1 MSSRRN
7 DMGLVPVPRELD
19 ANAKIFIWDFDVAA
33 LFVFGFAIGIMVG
46 SWELFWG
53 FSSLKPGAK
62 SVRDEPKVSGFIR
75 FIGICP
81 VNLFAAHQN
90 RFGATSWDKKGLKNH
105 ERLRTHFF

>member
-46 SWELFWG
+46 SLIVGAILGVLFSKAWSKIRQGRAKG
-53 FSSLKPGAK
+53 FGIHTLYWYFPGKPFRRSPESFRRNFMG
-62 SVRDEPKVSGFIR
+62 
-75 FIGICP
+75 
-81 VNLFAAHQN
+81 
-90 RFGATSWDKKGLKNH
+90 
-105 ERLRTHFF
+105 

>member
-46 SWELFWG
+46 ILIVGAILGFLFSKAWSKIRQGRAKG
-53 FSSLKPGAK
+53 FGIHTLYWYLPGKPFRRSPESFRRNFMG
-62 SVRDEPKVSGFIR
+62 
-75 FIGICP
+75 
-81 VNLFAAHQN
+81 
-90 RFGATSWDKKGLKNH
+90 
-105 ERLRTHFF
+105 

>member
-46 SWELFWG
+46 SLIVGAILGVLFSKAWSKIRLGRAKG
-53 FSSLKPGAK
+53 FGIHTLYWYLPGKPFRRSPESFRRNFMG
-62 SVRDEPKVSGFIR
+62 
-75 FIGICP
+75 
-81 VNLFAAHQN
+81 
-90 RFGATSWDKKGLKNH
+90 
-105 ERLRTHFF
+105 

>member
-46 SWELFWG
+46 SLIVGAILGVLFFKAWSKIRQGRAKG
-53 FSSLKPGAK
+53 FGIHTLYWYLPGKPFRRSPESFRRNFMG
-62 SVRDEPKVSGFIR
+62 
-75 FIGICP
+75 
-81 VNLFAAHQN
+81 
-90 RFGATSWDKKGLKNH
+90 
-105 ERLRTHFF
+105 

>member
-46 SWELFWG
+46 SLIVGAILGVLFSKAWNKIRQGRAKG
-53 FSSLKPGAK
+53 FGIHTLYWYLPGKPFRRSPESFRRNFMG
-62 SVRDEPKVSGFIR
+62 
-75 FIGICP
+75 
-81 VNLFAAHQN
+81 
-90 RFGATSWDKKGLKNH
+90 
-105 ERLRTHFF
+105 

>member
-46 SWELFWG
+46 NLIVGAILGVLFSKAWSKIRQGRAKG
-53 FSSLKPGAK
+53 FGIHTLYWYLPGKPFRRSPESFRRNFMG
-62 SVRDEPKVSGFIR
+62 
-75 FIGICP
+75 
-81 VNLFAAHQN
+81 
-90 RFGATSWDKKGLKNH
+90 
-105 ERLRTHFF
+105 